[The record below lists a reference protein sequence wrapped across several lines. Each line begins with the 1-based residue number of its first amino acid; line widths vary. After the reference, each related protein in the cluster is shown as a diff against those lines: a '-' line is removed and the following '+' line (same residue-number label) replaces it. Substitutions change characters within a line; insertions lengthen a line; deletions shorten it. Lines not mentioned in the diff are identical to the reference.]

1 MAQEE
6 ILRLSLDSRPAED
19 GARRYVKSL
28 DEVRAQSRGV
38 AADTDDAE
46 KKFRGLAAG
55 GMGIAALAASRVSR
69 SLSGFGAIARGV
81 GSQLV
86 SLTEIG
92 LRGISR
98 GLSAMADGMR
108 DANGDLTLLGKTT
121 SVAATGFD
129 KLSDALHTVGRVM
142 LGLKLAAAAAAV
154 GIGVLAHRAAAE
166 FGPAFNRVITL
177 ARGTSKEMELL
188 GAETSA
194 MAGRIGGEGV
204 EAAGALYQVMSA
216 IPSLARDTGAAMDV
230 LEPSLVAAS
239 TGFTEAETAVAAVTG
254 ILNAFNLKASQATE
268 VSDALF
274 FAQQQGVT
282 TFGEIAASIGSVA
295 DLASSLGGRYQD
307 VLAILA
313 TTADGTASTAERM
326 TQLRGTISAIIK
338 PTEQA
343 KEAIDGLGIDLSA
356 AALQSD
362 GLAGFLTRLIRVTKG
377 DPDVLA
383 RMFPQESLALIL
395 SLSRQTGELRDNLE
409 GFNDTAG
416 MTARTAETMNN
427 SWERQREILSS
438 RLSTALR
445 GIGDDFDGVGVVGL
459 KAINGILGG
468 LNKIELFLERTSLLD
483 SLTRQLR
490 EIGGEID
497 RWFDEMFGKPIPVTV
512 TFEIQ
517 EARELRRQAENE
529 ALIGLDRAAMEW
541 GGMAARQAETANAPA
556 IPRPAAPIDADAA
569 RRAQEALERGWRSIN
584 DEIRRNAT
592 DFGHWLSDMERAA
605 SVVSDAEIGHGLQRG
620 RDEFGRRPQAS
631 ELLINDSVRQGS
643 VEAAHIR
650 ELLRRKEE
658 EEKANDNL
666 AGSTAKVAR
675 GIIDMADAFGGLD
688 DGARRALSGITGLIA
703 SLDDFD
709 ASAGRS
715 LANIGSM
722 IGAFAAGAQII
733 SGLLGG
739 GMSAEERE
747 RNEALTRALEG
758 NKEELNRLR
767 ITMEGLRP
775 SFDAMSRLMTAA
787 DLLSRRGDSRRGGSG
802 QAISPERAMAE
813 AGLSRDQLSVLSEA
827 FGIDVFDENGKIVA
841 RMFDQLAEAV
851 AMARRNVEEF
861 GNTLAG
867 QRALVDAR
875 NEIFDITD
883 PAALLQSQ
891 MDLLAQQAGN
901 LFGDFAGMDFSDAGN
916 RQLLEDELRDLVGRA
931 QSGDL
936 TADDLQGFSS
946 VQEFL
951 DAIMGADRSLDVF
964 TKGLNKAAEAT
975 TDIPKAINLA
985 LLQQRH
991 ATGLARDPATPPEGP
1006 ATLDP
1011 TSPEGVWR
1019 PQLPPSG
1026 PAVHNNRGQGETV
1039 TFTGD
1044 INIVNEAGDTPETI
1058 LEKFEHAMRN
1068 LHASGGSLYLA
1079 GLNGAK

>member
-1 MAQEE
+1 VAQEE
-6 ILRLSLDSRPAED
+6 ILVLGLDSRPAED
-19 GARRYVKSL
+19 GARRYVRSL
-28 DEVRAQSRGV
+28 DEVRARSRGV

-55 GMGIAALAASRVSR
+55 GMGIAALAASRLSR
-69 SLSGFGAIARGV
+69 SFSGMSAIARGV

-86 SLTEIG
+86 SLTEVG

-98 GLSAMADGMR
+98 GLRTMADGMR

-154 GIGVLAHRAAAE
+154 GVGVLAHRAAAE

-194 MAGRIGGEGV
+194 MAGRIGGEGA

-216 IPSLARDTGAAMDV
+216 IPGLARDTRGAMDV

-343 KEAIDGLGIDLSA
+343 KEAVAGLGIDLSA
-356 AALQSD
+356 AALRTD

-395 SLSRQTGELRDNLE
+395 SLSRQTEELRDNLE

-416 MTARTAETMNN
+416 MTVRTAETMNN

-445 GIGDDFDGVGVVGL
+445 GIGDDFEGVGVVGL
-459 KAINGILGG
+459 KAVNGILEG
-468 LNKIELFLERTSLLD
+468 LNKMELFLERTSLLD

-541 GGMAARQAETANAPA
+541 GGMAARQAETKNAPA
-556 IPRPAAPIDADAA
+556 IPRPAAPIDAAAA

-584 DEIRRNAT
+584 EEIRRNAT
-592 DFGHWLSDMERAA
+592 DFGHWLADMERAA
-605 SVVSDAEIGHGLQRG
+605 TVVADMEIGHGLPTRG
-620 RDEFGRRPQAS
+620 RDAAGRPAQVS
-631 ELLINDSVRQGS
+631 QLLINDSVKQSS
-643 VEAAHIR
+643 VDAAHIR
-650 ELLRRKEE
+650 ELERRKNE
-658 EEKANDNL
+658 EEKAGDSL
-666 AGSTAKVAR
+666 AGNAAKVSR
-675 GIIDMADAFGGLD
+675 GIIDVADAFGGLD

-703 SLDDFD
+703 SLDDLD
-709 ASAGRS
+709 LGAGLS
-715 LANIGSM
+715 LGNLGSIAGM
-722 IGAFAAGAQII
+722 IGAVAQIGA
-733 SGLLGG
+733 SMLGE
-739 GMSAEERE
+739 SETERE
-747 RNEALTRALEG
+747 RNRIMRDNNLALARLSAELQGMRITFGDMQTARDALLEAANTVNLDDAKPAFLDLFFQNRGIDLSSPEVLEMAKERGIQLTDSDGFLIEDAVRVLIRALE
-758 NKEELNRLR
+758 N
-767 ITMEGLRP
+767 
-775 SFDAMSRLMTAA
+775 S
-787 DLLSRRGDSRRGGSG
+787 
-802 QAISPERAMAE
+802 
-813 AGLSRDQLSVLSEA
+813 
-827 FGIDVFDENGKIVA
+827 A
-841 RMFDQLAEAV
+841 RS
-851 AMARRNVEEF
+851 VEEF
-861 GNTLAG
+861 GNTLEGA
-867 QRALVDAR
+867 RSLADAR

-901 LFGDFAGMDFSDAGN
+901 LFGGFEGMDFSNADN
-916 RQLLEDELRDLVGRA
+916 RELLEAALRDLMTRA
-931 QSGDL
+931 MSGDL
-936 TADDLQGFSS
+936 TAEDLQGFSS

-951 DAIMGADRSLDVF
+951 DALMGVDRSLDGF
-964 TKGLNKAAEAT
+964 ADSLNKAAEAT

-985 LLQQRH
+985 LFRQRF
-991 ATGLARDPATPPEGP
+991 ATGLPGDPATPPDGP
-1006 ATLDP
+1006 ATPDP
-1011 TSPEGVWR
+1011 TPPESIWR

-1026 PAVHNNRGQGETV
+1026 PAVHGRSQGEV
-1039 TFTGD
+1039 TFTGP
-1044 INIVNEAGDTPETI
+1044 IQIINEAGDKPED
-1058 LEKFEHAMRN
+1058 LARKFEEGMQIIFAN
-1068 LHASGGSLYLA
+1068 GGSVYA
-1079 GLNGAK
+1079 PGLRTE